1 MSNTDKNSSEEV
13 DLGVLFKAISNMF
26 KALFSSLASSFLKIY
41 RLFIYACKIIINNY
55 KIILPIIIVSFLL
68 GVFKESKSN
77 PLYSS
82 KMLVKTFF
90 DSKYQLI
97 DNLDYYNSL
106 IINENLKELKMVFD
120 IDDDDL
126 KSLVSFSI
134 SPGLESRN
142 DLLKHYDK
150 YVKEIDTS
158 MTSLISFEEFIKNRE
173 LFSGNLFEISVVSNK
188 TDVFKKLEKGLNT
201 SFENDYSLQVKKKRD
216 SVILITKKSIKE
228 QVKQINV
235 LKETYINVLEQESK
249 SPDLTMGYTQIPLAE
264 QPSKTKEF
272 ELLNKEIELQ
282 DKLRVLEE
290 KLIRENQFFE
300 IISRFQD
307 SGTRYKTLSTNY
319 KIVYPIYSFLMLIAV
334 FCLSK
339 FIIYAKNYE

>member
-26 KALFSSLASSFLKIY
+26 KALFSSIASVFLTMY
-41 RLFIYACKIIINNY
+41 RLFIYSCKILIDNY
-55 KIILPIIIVSFLL
+55 KIILPIIIVSFLI
-68 GVFKESKSN
+68 GVFKESKSE
-77 PLYSS
+77 PLFSS

-90 DSKYQLI
+90 ESKYQLI
-97 DNLDYYNSL
+97 DNLNYYNSL
-106 IINENLKELKMVFD
+106 INNEDFKELKTVFD
-120 IDDDDL
+120 IDEDDL

-134 SPGLESRN
+134 EPGLESRN
-142 DLLKHYDK
+142 DLLKYYDR

-158 MTSLISFEEFIKNRE
+158 MTSLISFDEFIKNRE
-173 LFSGNLFEISVVSNK
+173 LVSGNLFEISVVSKK
-188 TDVFKKLEKGLNT
+188 TDVFKKLEKGLSI
-201 SFENDYSLQVKKKRD
+201 SFENDYSRQVKKKRD
-216 SVILITKKSIKE
+216 SVISITKTSIKE
-228 QVKQINV
+228 QVEQINV

-264 QPSKTKEF
+264 QPSKTKEY
-272 ELLNKEIELQ
+272 ELLTKEIELQ
-282 DKLRVLEE
+282 NKLRILEE

-300 IISRFQD
+300 VISNFQD
-307 SGTRYKTLSTNY
+307 SGTRYKTLTTNY
-319 KIVYPIYSFLMLIAV
+319 KIVYPIYALIIIVVV

>member
-13 DLGVLFKAISNMF
+13 DLGVLFKAIGNMF
-26 KALFSSLASSFLKIY
+26 KALFSSIASIFSKIY
-41 RLFIYACKIIINNY
+41 RLFIYSCKILIDNY
-55 KIILPIIIVSFLL
+55 KIILPVIIVSFLI
-68 GVFKESKSN
+68 GVFKESKSE
-77 PLYSS
+77 PLFSS

-97 DNLDYYNSL
+97 DNLNYYNSL
-106 IINENLKELKMVFD
+106 INNENLKELKMVFD

-142 DLLKHYDK
+142 DLLKHYDR

-158 MTSLISFEEFIKNRE
+158 MTSLISFEEYIKNRE

-201 SFENDYSLQVKKKRD
+201 SFENDYSLQIKKKRD
-216 SVILITKKSIKE
+216 SVILITKTSIKE
-228 QVKQINV
+228 QVKQINA
-235 LKETYINVLEQESK
+235 LKETYINVLEEESK
-249 SPDLTMGYTQIPLAE
+249 SPDLTMGYSQIPLAE

-307 SGTRYKTLSTNY
+307 SGTIYKTLTTNY
-319 KIVYPIYSFLMLIAV
+319 KIVYPIYSFLLLLVV